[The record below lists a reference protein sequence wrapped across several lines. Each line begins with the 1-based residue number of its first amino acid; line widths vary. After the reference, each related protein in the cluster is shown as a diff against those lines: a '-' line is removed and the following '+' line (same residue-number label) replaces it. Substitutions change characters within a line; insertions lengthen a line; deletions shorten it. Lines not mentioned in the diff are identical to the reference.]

1 MVKKL
6 VCLFVMT
13 IIMLLSSQ
21 MKAQDSAQRFVD
33 LTAKSG
39 KTTQKGLRKNKKQP
53 SKKIDFVAAQA
64 GVATTQKLNAD
75 KKQDAV
81 DECLYGD

>member
-39 KTTQKGLRKNKKQP
+39 KTTQKGLRKIKKQP
-53 SKKIDFVAAQA
+53 SKKSDFVAAQA
-64 GVATTQKLNAD
+64 GVATSTCWQT
-75 KKQDAV
+75 
-81 DECLYGD
+81 